1 MAESSSSDLDR
12 YAERLREL
20 KPKLHR
26 FLKRLVS
33 TPSLSGH
40 EEQVAEIIAEEM
52 EELGYEVEVDE
63 MGNVIGRRGA
73 GDRLILFDGHMDHVE
88 PGSPDRWSH
97 PPYGA
102 EVVDGIL
109 YGRGAVD
116 MKGSLAA
123 LIYGC
128 SIPDVEGEIIVSC
141 VVHEETVEGVATK
154 HIIEGLGRK
163 PHAAVIC
170 EPSDLKLSLGQRGR
184 CVLKASTRGVT
195 SHASMP
201 ELGVNAIYEM
211 IPLLQRIREMELPR
225 HPILGAGSIAVTDI
239 RCSPG
244 SGPIIPDLC
253 TITIDRRLIPG
264 EKPEE
269 VVEEIR
275 GLTPGVEVELMEREY
290 TCYTGYKMRVREY
303 FPGWITPRDHWLT
316 EESLKAL
323 EEALGRRPETTVWR
337 FSTDGVATAGELGI
351 PSIGFG
357 PGDPSL
363 AHQPD
368 EHISLRDVEAAALG
382 FTALAYRLSRH

>member
-1 MAESSSSDLDR
+1 MDGSSGGSLNR

-20 KPKLHR
+20 RPKLHG

-33 TPSLSGH
+33 TPSLSGR
-40 EEQVAEIIAEEM
+40 ERRVAEIIAVEM

-63 MGNVIGRRGA
+63 MGNVIGRRGD
-73 GDRLILFDGHMDHVE
+73 GGRLILFDGHMDHVE

-102 EVVDGIL
+102 EVVDGAL

-116 MKGSLAA
+116 MKGGLAA

-154 HIIEGLGRK
+154 HIIEGLGKR
-163 PHAAVIC
+163 PYAAVIC

-184 CVLKASTRGVT
+184 CVLRASTRGVT

-211 IPLLQRIREMELPR
+211 IPLLQRIRELKLPR

-264 EKPEE
+264 ERVEK
-269 VVEEIR
+269 VVEEIK
-275 GLTPGVEVELMEREY
+275 GLATGVEVELAEEEY

-303 FPGWITPRDHWLT
+303 FPGWITPLDHWLT

-323 EEALGRRPETTVWR
+323 EEVFGHRPETTVWR
-337 FSTDGVATAGELGI
+337 FSTDGVATAGELGV

-368 EHISLRDVEAAALG
+368 EHISLRDVEMAALC
-382 FTALAYRLSRH
+382 FVALAYRLSRL